1 MEMATKSG
9 PDMSAPACPGT
20 ADRCDA
26 QAGENPFLQQSF
38 ESFDRAT
45 TRLQKAFADLEEKFE
60 AINKELDSKNIELQE
75 ALAEKEEISSYLQN
89 IIESLTT
96 GVIVADLEGKTT
108 MMNQCAEAFTGFLRE
123 DAVGVNVN
131 LLLENRFPSDPEGRF
146 DLKHFDGGVGEK
158 IRLRGRRLEIFA
170 SAVKTENDEEI
181 GMVIVLRNITKISKL
196 EERVKRTEKLAAM
209 GETAA
214 NIAHEI
220 RNPLGSIGLF
230 ASLLIK
236 ELKEKKNR
244 DRAFHIISAV
254 KDMDNKISN
263 LLMFARDQKPL
274 IKEISIHSVLK
285 EIIIFSEQ
293 ILWKENIIL
302 IANYEDVDSII
313 AGNAEMLKQVFLNL
327 MLNAMQA
334 MPVGGNLYIK
344 TRISSGNDEKKNSH
358 NSNVEISFM
367 DTGSGIPD
375 ENIKKIFDP
384 FFTTKEKGTGLGL
397 AIAHNIV
404 DIHGGSIDVEKN
416 KGGGATFNITFPIT
430 GVCGQMSEVRRQM
443 SEVREP
449 VTLNGSITN
458 LLKPKT

>member
-9 PDMSAPACPGT
+9 PDLSA
-20 ADRCDA
+20 CDA
-26 QAGENPFLQQSF
+26 QAGKNPFLQQSF

-45 TRLQKAFADLEEKFE
+45 MRLQNAFADLEEKFE
-60 AINKELDSKNIELQE
+60 AINKELDSKNVELQE
-75 ALAEKEEISSYLQN
+75 ALTEKEKISSYLQN
-89 IIESLTT
+89 IIESLAT

-108 MMNQCAEAFTGFLRE
+108 IMNRCAEGFTGFLRE
-123 DAVGVNVN
+123 DAAGVNVN

-158 IRLRGRRLEIFA
+158 IRLKGRKLEIFA

-181 GMVIVLRNITKISKL
+181 GMVIVLRDITRIEKL

-244 DRAFHIISAV
+244 DRASHIISAV

-274 IKEISIHSVLK
+274 MKDVSIHNVLK

-293 ILWKENIIL
+293 ILGKENIIL
-302 IANYEDVDSII
+302 TVNYEDVDPVI

-334 MPVGGNLYIK
+334 MPGGGNLYIK
-344 TRISSGNDEKKNSH
+344 TRIFGGNNKKKDFH
-358 NSNVEISFM
+358 NPIVEISFM
-367 DTGSGIPD
+367 DTGSGMPD

-416 KGGGATFNITFPIT
+416 NGGGAAFNIIFPMI
-430 GVCGQMSEVRRQM
+430 VQPQRH
-443 SEVREP
+443 
-449 VTLNGSITN
+449 
-458 LLKPKT
+458 

>member
-1 MEMATKSG
+1 MGHILGIEK
-9 PDMSAPACPGT
+9 
-20 ADRCDA
+20 
-26 QAGENPFLQQSF
+26 NPFLQQSF

-60 AINKELDSKNIELQE
+60 AINKELDSKNVELQE
-75 ALAEKEEISSYLQN
+75 ALAEKEHISSYLQN

-96 GVIVADLEGKTT
+96 GVIVADMEEKTT
-108 MMNQCAEAFTGFLRE
+108 IMNRCAEGFTGFLRE
-123 DAVGVNVN
+123 DAAGVNVN
-131 LLLENRFPSDPEGRF
+131 LLLENRFPSDSEGRF
-146 DLKHFDGGVGEK
+146 DLKHFDGSVGEK
-158 IRLRGRRLEIFA
+158 IRLKGRKLEIFA

-181 GMVIVLRNITKISKL
+181 GMVIVLRDITRLDKL

-244 DRAFHIISAV
+244 DRASHIISAV

-274 IKEISIHSVLK
+274 MKEVSIHNVLK

-293 ILWKENIIL
+293 ILGKENIIL
-302 IANYEDVDSII
+302 TVNYEDVDPVI

-334 MPVGGNLYIK
+334 MPGGGNLYIK
-344 TRISSGNDEKKNSH
+344 TRIFGGKDEKKNSH
-358 NSNVEISFM
+358 NPNVEISFM
-367 DTGSGIPD
+367 DTGSGMPD

-416 KGGGATFNITFPIT
+416 KGGGAAFNITFPMIT
-430 GVCGQMSEVRRQM
+430 ENYENKNDFSC
-443 SEVREP
+443 
-449 VTLNGSITN
+449 
-458 LLKPKT
+458 

>member
-1 MEMATKSG
+1 MGHMLEN
-9 PDMSAPACPGT
+9 
-20 ADRCDA
+20 
-26 QAGENPFLQQSF
+26 NPFLQQSF

-60 AINKELDSKNIELQE
+60 AINKELDSKNIELQK
-75 ALAEKEEISSYLQN
+75 ALAEKEQISSYLQN

-108 MMNQCAEAFTGFLRE
+108 MMNRCAEAFTGFLRE
-123 DAVGVNVN
+123 DAVGVNAN
-131 LLLENRFPSDPEGRF
+131 LLFENRFPPDLEGRF
-146 DLKHFDGGVGEK
+146 DLKHFDGGMGEK
-158 IRLRGRRLEIFA
+158 IRLKRRRLEIFA

-181 GMVIVLRNITKISKL
+181 GMVIVLRNITKIEKL

-244 DRAFHIISAV
+244 DRASHIISAV

-274 IKEISIHSVLK
+274 MKEVSIHNVLK

-293 ILWKENIIL
+293 ILGKENIIL
-302 IANYEDVDSII
+302 TVNYEDVDPII

-334 MPVGGNLYIK
+334 MPGGGNLYIK
-344 TRISSGNDEKKNSH
+344 TRISGGNDEKKDSH

-367 DTGSGIPD
+367 DTGSGMPD

-416 KGGGATFNITFPIT
+416 KGGGVAFNITLPIT
-430 GVCGQMSEVRRQM
+430 TQVDRLKAFR
-443 SEVREP
+443 
-449 VTLNGSITN
+449 LKATN
-458 LLKPKT
+458 

>member
-1 MEMATKSG
+1 MGHILGIEK
-9 PDMSAPACPGT
+9 
-20 ADRCDA
+20 
-26 QAGENPFLQQSF
+26 NPFLQQSF

-60 AINKELDSKNIELQE
+60 AINKELDSKNVELQE
-75 ALAEKEEISSYLQN
+75 ALAEKEHISSYLQN

-96 GVIVADLEGKTT
+96 GVIVADMEEKTT
-108 MMNQCAEAFTGFLRE
+108 IMNRCAEGFTGFLRE
-123 DAVGVNVN
+123 DAAGVNVN
-131 LLLENRFPSDPEGRF
+131 LLLENRFPSDSEGRF
-146 DLKHFDGGVGEK
+146 DLKHFDGSVGEK
-158 IRLRGRRLEIFA
+158 IRLKGRKLEIFA

-181 GMVIVLRNITKISKL
+181 GMVIVLRDITRLDKL

-244 DRAFHIISAV
+244 DRASHIISAV

-274 IKEISIHSVLK
+274 MKEVSIHNVLK

-293 ILWKENIIL
+293 ILGKENIIL
-302 IANYEDVDSII
+302 TVNYEDVDPVI

-334 MPVGGNLYIK
+334 MPGGGNLYIK
-344 TRISSGNDEKKNSH
+344 TRIFGGKDEKKNSH
-358 NSNVEISFM
+358 NPNVEISFM
-367 DTGSGIPD
+367 DTGSGMPD

-416 KGGGATFNITFPIT
+416 KGGGAAFNITFPLT
-430 GVCGQMSEVRRQM
+430 GDQ
-443 SEVREP
+443 
-449 VTLNGSITN
+449 GSGISKQGSRFRIN
-458 LLKPKT
+458 S

>member
-1 MEMATKSG
+1 M
-9 PDMSAPACPGT
+9 
-20 ADRCDA
+20 
-26 QAGENPFLQQSF
+26 
-38 ESFDRAT
+38 
-45 TRLQKAFADLEEKFE
+45 RLQNAFADLEEKFE
-60 AINKELDSKNIELQE
+60 AINKELDSKNVELQE
-75 ALAEKEEISSYLQN
+75 ALTEKEKISSYLQN
-89 IIESLTT
+89 IIESLAT

-108 MMNQCAEAFTGFLRE
+108 IMNRCAKGFTGFLRE
-123 DAVGVNVN
+123 DAAGVNVN

-158 IRLRGRRLEIFA
+158 IRLKGRKLEIFA

-181 GMVIVLRNITKISKL
+181 GMVIVLRDITRIEKL

-244 DRAFHIISAV
+244 DRASHIISAV

-274 IKEISIHSVLK
+274 MKDVSIHNVLK

-293 ILWKENIIL
+293 ILGKENIIL
-302 IANYEDVDSII
+302 TVNYEDVDPVI

-334 MPVGGNLYIK
+334 MPGGGNLYIK
-344 TRISSGNDEKKNSH
+344 TRIFGGNNKKKDFH
-358 NSNVEISFM
+358 NPIVEISFM
-367 DTGSGIPD
+367 DTGSGMPD

-416 KGGGATFNITFPIT
+416 KGGGAAFNITFPVT
-430 GVCGQMSEVRRQM
+430 GFKVQSSRFKVSEC
-443 SEVREP
+443 
-449 VTLNGSITN
+449 
-458 LLKPKT
+458 

>member
-1 MEMATKSG
+1 MK
-9 PDMSAPACPGT
+9 
-20 ADRCDA
+20 
-26 QAGENPFLQQSF
+26 NPFLQQSF

-45 TRLQKAFADLEEKFE
+45 MRLQNAFADLEEKFE
-60 AINKELDSKNIELQE
+60 AINKELDSKNVELQE
-75 ALAEKEEISSYLQN
+75 ALTEKEKISSYLQN
-89 IIESLTT
+89 IIESLAT

-108 MMNQCAEAFTGFLRE
+108 IMNRCAEGFTGFLRE
-123 DAVGVNVN
+123 DAAGVNVN

-158 IRLRGRRLEIFA
+158 IRLKGRKLEIFA

-181 GMVIVLRNITKISKL
+181 GMVIVLRDITRIEKL

-244 DRAFHIISAV
+244 DRASHIISAV

-274 IKEISIHSVLK
+274 MKDVSIHNVLK

-293 ILWKENIIL
+293 ILGKENIIL
-302 IANYEDVDSII
+302 TVNYEDVDPVI

-334 MPVGGNLYIK
+334 MPGGGNLYIK
-344 TRISSGNDEKKNSH
+344 TRIFGGNNKKKDFH
-358 NSNVEISFM
+358 NPIVEISFM
-367 DTGSGIPD
+367 DTGSGMPD

-416 KGGGATFNITFPIT
+416 KGGGAAFNITFPVT
-430 GVCGQMSEVRRQM
+430 GFKVQSSRFKVSEC
-443 SEVREP
+443 
-449 VTLNGSITN
+449 
-458 LLKPKT
+458 

>member
-1 MEMATKSG
+1 MNNLEMATKSG
-9 PDMSAPACPGT
+9 PDLSA
-20 ADRCDA
+20 CDA
-26 QAGENPFLQQSF
+26 QAEKNPFLQQSF

-75 ALAEKEEISSYLQN
+75 ALAEKDEISSYLQN

-96 GVIVADLEGKTT
+96 GVIVADLKGKTT
-108 MMNQCAEAFTGFLRE
+108 MMNQCAEAFTGFSRE

-158 IRLRGRRLEIFA
+158 IRLKARRLEIFA

-244 DRAFHIISAV
+244 DRASHIISAV

-293 ILWKENIIL
+293 ILGKENIIL
-302 IANYEDVDSII
+302 IANYEDVDPVV

-334 MPVGGNLYIK
+334 MPGGGNLYIK
-344 TRISSGNDEKKNSH
+344 TRISGGNDEKKNSH
-358 NSNVEISFM
+358 NSNVEISFR

-384 FFTTKEKGTGLGL
+384 FFTTKQKGTGLGL

-404 DIHGGSIDVEKN
+404 DIHGGSIDVENN
-416 KGGGATFNITFPIT
+416 KCGGVTFNITFPIT
-430 GVCGQMSEVRRQM
+430 TQVDRLKAFR
-443 SEVREP
+443 
-449 VTLNGSITN
+449 LKAATN
-458 LLKPKT
+458 SL

>member
-1 MEMATKSG
+1 MK
-9 PDMSAPACPGT
+9 
-20 ADRCDA
+20 
-26 QAGENPFLQQSF
+26 NPFLQQSF

-45 TRLQKAFADLEEKFE
+45 MRLQNAFADLEEKFE
-60 AINKELDSKNIELQE
+60 AINKELDSKNVELQE
-75 ALAEKEEISSYLQN
+75 ALTEKEKISSYLQN
-89 IIESLTT
+89 IIESLAT

-108 MMNQCAEAFTGFLRE
+108 IMNRCAKGFTGFLRE
-123 DAVGVNVN
+123 DAAGVNVN

-158 IRLRGRRLEIFA
+158 IRLKGRKLEIFA

-181 GMVIVLRNITKISKL
+181 GMVIVLRDITRIEKL

-244 DRAFHIISAV
+244 DRASHIISAV

-274 IKEISIHSVLK
+274 MKDVSIHNVLK

-293 ILWKENIIL
+293 ILGKENIIL
-302 IANYEDVDSII
+302 TVNYEDVDPVI

-334 MPVGGNLYIK
+334 MPGGGNLYIK
-344 TRISSGNDEKKNSH
+344 TRIFGGNNKKKDFH
-358 NSNVEISFM
+358 NPIVEISFM
-367 DTGSGIPD
+367 DTGSGMPD

-416 KGGGATFNITFPIT
+416 KGGGAAFNITFPVT
-430 GVCGQMSEVRRQM
+430 GFKVQSSRFKVSEC
-443 SEVREP
+443 
-449 VTLNGSITN
+449 
-458 LLKPKT
+458 